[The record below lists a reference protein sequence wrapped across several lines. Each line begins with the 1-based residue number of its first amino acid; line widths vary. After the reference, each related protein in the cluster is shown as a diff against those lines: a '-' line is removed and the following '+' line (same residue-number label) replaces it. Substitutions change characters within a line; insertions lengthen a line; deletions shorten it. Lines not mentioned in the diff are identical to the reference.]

1 MATCN
6 RSVKIMYDLPWGTH
20 RYFMEPLTGL
30 AHTSRTL
37 AKRFLSFTES
47 IRNSSKSALK
57 SLLNIVQSDVRSI
70 AGHNLRT
77 IMLLTGKTRI
87 QDLKSGDTDFEY
99 KIPEEELWRV
109 SMIKELV
116 DIKEHDLF
124 VPGFEEEDI
133 EEILDYISTG

>member
-1 MATCN
+1 
-6 RSVKIMYDLPWGTH
+6 MYDLPWGTH

-30 AHTSRTL
+30 ALTSRTM

-99 KIPEEELWRV
+99 NKIPEEELWRV
-109 SMIKELV
+109 SMI
-116 DIKEHDLF
+116 
-124 VPGFEEEDI
+124 
-133 EEILDYISTG
+133 